1 MDLTVDQLLRVAFD
15 AVESDPGSLPAGL
28 EARVLARSLD
38 GPKALRHPA
47 WRSGGD
53 AEVDSL
59 GAYIRTAAELADLL
73 DALDVDDWTRQTR
86 VEEATVRDV
95 VVHLLG
101 VERYVLGQLGRRPRF
116 DAPRREDH
124 WPVSKQAAEPAPL
137 PGASLAAAW
146 WAAALDVVAA
156 CGELGPAHEVA
167 YHHLGGPTSGLLLV
181 RTFELWT
188 HGDDIRSATDRPLSL
203 LDEARL
209 SLMVSELM
217 TVLPLGL
224 ALSGC
229 PQPGRSARLKLTG
242 AGGGTFDVALAPGEQ
257 PGEPDVTLTAEVIG
271 ICRLAA
277 NRLLADDL
285 AVVVEGDASL
295 VEPILVGATAF
306 AAD

>member
-1 MDLTVDQLLRVAFD
+1 MDLTIEQLLRVAFD
-15 AVESDPGSLPAGL
+15 AVESDPRDLPAGL
-28 EARVLARSLD
+28 EARVLAHSLD
-38 GPKALRHPA
+38 GPKSLRHLG
-47 WRSGGD
+47 WRS
-53 AEVDSL
+53 AEGAELDSL

-73 DALDVDDWTRQTR
+73 DALDAGDWTRQTR
-86 VEEATVRDV
+86 VDHATVRDV

-101 VERYVLGQLGRRPRF
+101 VERYVLGQLGRRPRL

-124 WPVSKQAAEPAPL
+124 WPVSKQAADPPPP
-137 PGASLAAAW
+137 PGASLARAW
-146 WAAALDVVAA
+146 WGAALDLVAA
-156 CGELGPAHEVA
+156 CGELGPDHEVA
-167 YHHLGGPTSGLLLV
+167 YHHLGGPISGLLLV

-188 HGDDIRSATDRPLSL
+188 HGDDVRSATHRPLNL

-229 PQPGRSARLKLTG
+229 PQPGRTARLTLTG
-242 AGGGTFDVALAPGEQ
+242 AGGGTFDVALAPGER

-277 NRLLADDL
+277 NRLRADDL
-285 AVVVEGDASL
+285 PVLVEGDASL
-295 VEPILVGATAF
+295 VESVLVGATAF